1 MKPKFY
7 VGLFGPHSPA
17 HKNLHAIEVVEVLH
31 DCIHAIRWDPFDDKE
46 PSFEVNRPLLLGQL
60 ALSAAAQMAAQF
72 RTHIFSVLVF
82 RTGSYARLLRWDRAG
97 VVVTEEIPFDKP
109 AIPEFYWRYFHASAT
124 ERGHDTSV
132 QHFSEDS
139 DLDQAQADGFRE
151 KLSLNEETCLFRL
164 NLGEGQGSYIVGKSM
179 FMGVSLEPTGRSTR
193 IFNAICEQ
201 DGSLVIL
208 KDTWRITGGGQ
219 LPEHKV
225 YEKLHRGQVR
235 HIAQVKEGA
244 DILSHETITHR
255 TAEKWFLS
263 KNFPKIL
270 TFRHYRLAL
279 LDIGHDLQAFS
290 SVKGLVSTIHD
301 ALIGKLN
308 MFIQVSL
315 NMIQHM
321 KMPISMQIFYTK
333 TLVLTTLLQ

>member
-1 MKPKFY
+1 MFY
-7 VGLFGPHSPA
+7 VGLFGPQSPA
-17 HKNLHAIEVVEVLH
+17 YENLHDIEAVEVLH
-31 DCIHAIRWDPFDDKE
+31 DCIHATRWDPFDDKE
-46 PSFEVNRPLLLGQL
+46 PSFEIDTPLLGQL

-82 RTGSYARLLRWDRAG
+82 RRGSYARLLRWDRAG
-97 VVVTEEIPFDKP
+97 VVVTEKIPFDKP
-109 AIPEFYWRYFHASAT
+109 AIPEFYWRYCHASAT
-124 ERGHDTSV
+124 ERGHDASV
-132 QHFSEDS
+132 QRFSEDS
-139 DLDQAQADGFRE
+139 DLDQAQADDFRE

-164 NLGEGQGSYIVGKSM
+164 NLGEGKGSYIVGKSM
-179 FMGVSLEPTGRSTR
+179 FMGVSLELGGRSTR

-208 KDTWRITGGGQ
+208 KDTWRITVGGQ

-225 YEKLHRGQVR
+225 YEKLYRGQVR

-244 DILSHETITHR
+244 DVLSHETITHR
-255 TAEKWFLS
+255 AAEKWFPS

-270 TFRHYRLAL
+270 TFRHYRLVL

-301 ALIGKLN
+301 ALIGKLD
-308 MFIQVSL
+308 MFWWFVQVSL

-321 KMPISMQIFYTK
+321 KMPISMQIFYIK
-333 TLVLTTLLQ
+333 TLVLRTLLQ